1 MGVPKRKV
9 SKARQGERRAHLAIS
24 APPLVECDHCHELKR
39 AHHVCPTCG
48 WYARPRGG
56 GDRAGRPGRRP
67 ALSADAHRGRRDGR
81 RPRPSRDRPRRTST
95 TQSTNADEVS
105 LVGDVPRLER
115 EVAEYGKGRPANVRF
130 VDAPEVVGM
139 GEHPATAIRTKRRSS
154 IRVATDLVRD
164 GDADAVVSAG
174 STGATMAAAVL
185 RLGRIEGI
193 DRPALPAHMV
203 TATGP
208 VMLLDVGANVDSDPE
223 HLVQFAAMGAIFA
236 EHVLHV
242 RNPRIGLLN
251 IGEEVEK
258 GDELAREAHAKL
270 AALDLHFVGNI
281 EAHDMI
287 AHRAD
292 VVVCDGFVGNV
303 VIKFFE
309 GITSFIFR
317 ALREDLQ
324 QGPIA
329 PVALLALQ
337 AGLRPDEGALRL
349 RALRR
354 RAAARREGGEH
365 RHPRPRQGPHDRAR
379 PARRVGVG
387 RGRRARPDRPVDAR
401 APGARPSRRPLA
413 HRGPP
418 APGARLACR
427 RPADARDGA
436 AAPGMLA
443 RRLALLALFEDEFRP
458 GSADAALERLAT
470 EREVPTRCAS
480 TPRGSSTGSAATVP
494 IWTAGSPPKAPLI
507 PVPELGRVERTILRS
522 ALYEV
527 LYSAATPSGETM
539 RDAVSLARIY
549 AGDAARRLVN
559 GVLGSVSRSP
569 GGGA

>member
-1 MGVPKRKV
+1 MRIAVD
-9 SKARQGERRAHLAIS
+9 AM
-24 APPLVECDHCHELKR
+24 
-39 AHHVCPTCG
+39 
-48 WYARPRGG
+48 G
-56 GDRAGRPGRRP
+56 GDHAPREIV
-67 ALSADAHRGRRDGR
+67 RGAIDYA
-81 RPRPSRDRPRRTST
+81 
-95 TQSTNADEVS
+95 STNADEVL

-115 EVAEYGKGRPANVRF
+115 EIAEYGKGQPANVSL
-130 VDAPEVVGM
+130 VDAPEIVGM
-139 GEHPATAIRTKRRSS
+139 GEHPADAIRTKRRSS

-270 AALDLHFVGNI
+270 AALDLHFVGNV

-329 PVALLALQ
+329 PLALM
-337 AGLRPDEGALRL
+337 ALKPGFDRIKARFDYERYGGAPLLGVRGVSVVTHGRARARMMEHALRVASESASARVPDL
-349 RALRR
+349 IAQWTREHPALVHRGVR
-354 RAAARREGGEH
+354 SRIAARLHRE
-365 RHPRPRQGPHDRAR
+365 
-379 PARRVGVG
+379 
-387 RGRRARPDRPVDAR
+387 RG
-401 APGARPSRRPLA
+401 
-413 HRGPP
+413 
-418 APGARLACR
+418 
-427 RPADARDGA
+427 
-436 AAPGMLA
+436 
-443 RRLALLALFEDEFRP
+443 
-458 GSADAALERLAT
+458 
-470 EREVPTRCAS
+470 
-480 TPRGSSTGSAATVP
+480 
-494 IWTAGSPPKAPLI
+494 
-507 PVPELGRVERTILRS
+507 
-522 ALYEV
+522 
-527 LYSAATPSGETM
+527 
-539 RDAVSLARIY
+539 
-549 AGDAARRLVN
+549 
-559 GVLGSVSRSP
+559 
-569 GGGA
+569 